1 MCYGME
7 GVWGE
12 KRELLSGCLAAS
24 NSQITIVLDHGKA
37 SVEVNGK
44 PVQVQRFFFFLH
56 WRKKN
61 LVTAQYVGD
70 PGWGHS
76 SASFCFQPLSF
87 SVLSSS
93 GGLHTYENHSSI
105 DASGLFL
112 ICFPCLHPSPL
123 SMFSFSLL
131 LFTCSISHTD
141 FCCLFLELAPNLLVP
156 LFFLN
161 SSSMYIPVYCQ
172 GEDTFFFFFWQLPI
186 YSCLLCKNQHYTA
199 FHLISY
205 YFKLQQHFSTSL
217 KFSEKKKIQLPGNAL
232 WLHLTF
238 NDATNAIGLKMNKR
252 NSKQLEAALC

>member
-1 MCYGME
+1 ME
-7 GVWGE
+7 
-12 KRELLSGCLAAS
+12 K
-24 NSQITIVLDHGKA
+24 QVLKWTESLYKCRDY
-37 SVEVNGK
+37 
-44 PVQVQRFFFFLH
+44 FFFLH

-76 SASFCFQPLSF
+76 SASFCFQPLSL

-172 GEDTFFFFFWQLPI
+172 GEDTFFFFLTATHIFLSPLQEPTL
-186 YSCLLCKNQHYTA
+186 YCVSFDKLL
-199 FHLISY
+199 L
-205 YFKLQQHFSTSL
+205 
-217 KFSEKKKIQLPGNAL
+217 
-232 WLHLTF
+232 
-238 NDATNAIGLKMNKR
+238 
-252 NSKQLEAALC
+252 